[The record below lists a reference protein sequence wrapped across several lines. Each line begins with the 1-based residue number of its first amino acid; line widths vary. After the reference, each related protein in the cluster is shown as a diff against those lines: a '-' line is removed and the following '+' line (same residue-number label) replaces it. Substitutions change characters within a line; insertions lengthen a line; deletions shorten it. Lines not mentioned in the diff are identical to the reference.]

1 MQGSWVTWSRALP
14 QSLQLG
20 DISSSP
26 PFQLPWKIWASVL
39 WNTKVTASDFSDYI
53 SSPVVH
59 LTFNSENFVLHY
71 CPLKKEISQTLDQR
85 EVIAQYK
92 CFSQTPQPSDLTGI
106 FTSELELRSIHW
118 KKKNPWILSWIH
130 HASSKQ
136 RLKSDSLAEVT
147 DM

>member
-1 MQGSWVTWSRALP
+1 M
-14 QSLQLG
+14 
-20 DISSSP
+20 
-26 PFQLPWKIWASVL
+26 L

-71 CPLKKEISQTLDQR
+71 CPLKKEISQTLDQSTR

-92 CFSQTPQPSDLTGI
+92 CLSQTPQPSDLTGI
-106 FTSELELRSIHW
+106 FMSVLELCSIHW